1 MRREPADCSKPLAR
15 VFAAEEKAASATP
28 TLNLLS
34 PLFLLDAHA
43 DFCLVH
49 RLIEVLN

>member
-28 TLNLLS
+28 PLNLL
-34 PLFLLDAHA
+34 
-43 DFCLVH
+43 VH
-49 RLIEVLN
+49 FSYFMPMQISASCIA